1 MSYDL
6 RFVAP
11 ERREEVCRRIQTI
24 ERFIATPGR
33 KSAEKAA
40 EELGIRPAQFY
51 NLVRAWR
58 EVRRPERLAG
68 SVTRRQRNL
77 AISDEQAKGMDRV
90 IASDPRADPSDI
102 VHAIMKHGL
111 GPDVTLP
118 RQEVVARYVARARPP
133 LLPLAIKNQ
142 CEMMID
148 HTVLDVPVVSGSA
161 LMRPLATMII
171 DTSLDA
177 IVGLSLTLRHPDAA
191 GAAAALLDTL
201 RHSHGTERPGRAPRI
216 LRTTDGDGDWNGLDH
231 CLLRASFEIDVKAI
245 TPRGGGKAIS
255 ALLGQQVCGISLRPW
270 LARAPLAKREALPD
284 RSPQPMTLK
293 EATQYIRDLVVS
305 HRTTSHFAHLDGI
318 ARRLLDQDLERL
330 SKS

>member
-11 ERREEVCRRIQTI
+11 ERRAEVCRRIQTI
-24 ERFIATPGR
+24 ERFIEAPGR

-40 EELGIRPAQFY
+40 EQLGIRPAQFY

-77 AISDEQAKGMDRV
+77 AISDEQANGMDLI
-90 IASDPRADPSDI
+90 IANDPRAAPSDI
-102 VHAIMKHGL
+102 VHAIMQQGL
-111 GPDVTLP
+111 GPDVAVP
-118 RQEVVARYVARARPP
+118 RQEVVARYIARARPP
-133 LLPLAIKNQ
+133 LLPLAIKNR

-148 HTVLDVPVVSGSA
+148 HTVFDLPIA
-161 LMRPLATMII
+161 ATHAIMRPLATMVI
-171 DTSLDA
+171 DTSQDA

-201 RHSHGTERPGRAPRI
+201 RHSHATERPSGTSRI
-216 LRTTDGDGDWNGLDH
+216 LRTTDGDGDWTGFDH
-231 CLLRASFEIDVKAI
+231 SLLRAAFQIDVEAV
-245 TPRGGGKAIS
+245 TPRGGGKAIA
-255 ALLGQQVCGISLRPW
+255 ALLGQQVAGISLRPW
-270 LARAPLAKREALPD
+270 LTRAPLAKREALPD
-284 RSPQPMTLK
+284 RSLQPMNLK
-293 EATQYIRDLVVS
+293 EATQYVRDLIVS
-305 HRTTSHFAHLDGI
+305 NRTTSHFAHLDHV

-330 SKS
+330 SKI